1 MSRNEIDNLNDTIAQ
16 ALQQLKT
23 EQGDK
28 FSPDKVNLA
37 ELSRRTG
44 ISRKKLRNAKEHGF
58 KIPVHGNSGRK
69 KDKNVISGFTELI
82 DNQLSKGVTNSS
94 VIFDRLQENGYQGG
108 RMQVKEY
115 IRDNKYLVPAK
126 RSDYSARKSGTE
138 VLFSTRRTAADGL
151 GLCECRQWRRQS
163 LSSSMLCHDVPPLRN
178 ALHRILS
185 ECKTGEPVHRNDSCI
200 SETRYSEDR
209 PD

>member
-16 ALQQLKT
+16 ALQQLKA

-69 KDKNVISGFTELI
+69 KDKTVISGFTELI
-82 DNQLSKGVTNSS
+82 DNQLSNGVTNSS

-108 RMQVKEY
+108 RTQVKEY
-115 IRDNKYLVPAK
+115 IRNNKYLVPAK
-126 RSDYSARKSGTE
+126 REA
-138 VLFSTRRTAADGL
+138 
-151 GLCECRQWRRQS
+151 
-163 LSSSMLCHDVPPLRN
+163 
-178 ALHRILS
+178 
-185 ECKTGEPVHRNDSCI
+185 I
-200 SETRYSEDR
+200 SPQGSRGQR
-209 PD
+209 

>member
-37 ELSRRTG
+37 ELSQRTG

-69 KDKNVISGFTELI
+69 KDKTVISGFTEHI

-115 IRDNKYLVPAK
+115 IRNNKYLVPAK
-126 RSDYSARKSGTE
+126 REAITPQGSRG
-138 VLFSTRRTAADGL
+138 
-151 GLCECRQWRRQS
+151 Q
-163 LSSSMLCHDVPPLRN
+163 
-178 ALHRILS
+178 
-185 ECKTGEPVHRNDSCI
+185 
-200 SETRYSEDR
+200 RYSSPPGEQLQMD
-209 PD
+209 

>member
-1 MSRNEIDNLNDTIAQ
+1 MIGNDTIAQ

-28 FSPDKVNLA
+28 FSPDKVKLA

-58 KIPVHGNSGRK
+58 KIPVHGNSARK
-69 KDKNVISGFTELI
+69 KDKTVISGFTELI

-108 RMQVKEY
+108 RMQVKEVY
-115 IRDNKYLVPAK
+115 QEQQVSWPSKA
-126 RSDYSARKSGTE
+126 
-138 VLFSTRRTAADGL
+138 
-151 GLCECRQWRRQS
+151 
-163 LSSSMLCHDVPPLRN
+163 
-178 ALHRILS
+178 
-185 ECKTGEPVHRNDSCI
+185 
-200 SETRYSEDR
+200 
-209 PD
+209 

>member
-44 ISRKKLRNAKEHGF
+44 ISHKKLRNAKKHGF

-69 KDKNVISGFTELI
+69 KDKTVISGFTELI

-108 RMQVKEY
+108 RTQVKEY
-115 IRDNKYLVPAK
+115 IWNNKYLVPAK
-126 RSDYSARKSGTE
+126 REAITPQGSRGQRYSSPPGEQLQMDWGFVNIDSGDSSHYRAACFAITAE
-138 VLFSTRRTAADGL
+138 RDTSSSFRMPNRRTG
-151 GLCECRQWRRQS
+151 
-163 LSSSMLCHDVPPLRN
+163 SS
-178 ALHRILS
+178 
-185 ECKTGEPVHRNDSCI
+185 E
-200 SETRYSEDR
+200 
-209 PD
+209 